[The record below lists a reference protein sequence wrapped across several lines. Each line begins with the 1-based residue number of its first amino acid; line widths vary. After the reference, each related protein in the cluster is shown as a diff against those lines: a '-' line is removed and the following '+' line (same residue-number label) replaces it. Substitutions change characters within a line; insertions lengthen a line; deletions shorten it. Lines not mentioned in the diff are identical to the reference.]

1 MKIFGIGIDI
11 VEINRIK
18 KIFIR
23 FGKRFAH
30 KILTKYELDVYKKN
44 NNKIKIL
51 AKYFSVKE
59 ATVKAL
65 NTGFSNGIF
74 FNQIELSHYLTGKP
88 KLKLYN
94 QALKFLK
101 NTVYKY
107 KIHISLSDEKKYTCA
122 IVIIEKK

>member
-1 MKIFGIGIDI
+1 MKIIGIGIDI

-18 KIFIR
+18 KIFTR
-23 FGKRFAH
+23 FGERFAY
-30 KILTKYELDVYKKN
+30 KILTKNELNVYKKN

-65 NTGFSNGIF
+65 STGFANGIF
-74 FNQIELSHYLTGKP
+74 FNQIELSYYLTGKP
-88 KLKLYN
+88 KLKLY
-94 QALKFLK
+94 QKALKFLK
-101 NTVYKY
+101 NIVYKY
-107 KIHISLSDEKKYTCA
+107 DIHISLSDEKKYTCA